1 MDDPLSR
8 QLGMLTVPLKKA
20 CTMPIPC
27 TGKLLNLRP
36 GEMVTEHNAIED
48 DVRRFI
54 TENFPLGG
62 GGHELAGSDSLLEVG
77 VIDSVG
83 VLELIEHVESTY
95 DLQIPDADVLP
106 ENLDSIDAIA
116 RYVVRRLAAA
126 DGDSDGTG

>member
-1 MDDPLSR
+1 MEQP
-8 QLGMLTVPLKKA
+8 
-20 CTMPIPC
+20 
-27 TGKLLNLRP
+27 
-36 GEMVTEHNAIED
+36 EAIEK

-54 TENFPLGG
+54 TDNFPLGG
-62 GGHELAGSDSLLEVG
+62 SGHELAGSDSLLEVG

-116 RYVVRRLAAA
+116 RYVVRRRAAP
-126 DGDSDGTG
+126 GGGSDGTG

>member
-1 MDDPLSR
+1 
-8 QLGMLTVPLKKA
+8 
-20 CTMPIPC
+20 MPIRC

-106 ENLDSIDAIA
+106 QNLDSIDAIA
-116 RYVVRRLAAA
+116 GYVVRRLASAG
-126 DGDSDGTG
+126 DGSDGTG